1 VAVVVD
7 AGVSA
12 VIVAN
17 AVGLVVA
24 GALVCEGVGVA
35 VGCWAIGVA
44 VGCGGEAG
52 GWQANSPTA
61 IQQTIKP
68 RIRCIKVRGK
78 AFFISRATSNG
89 AILPCIF
96 AHSAFKSNHKS

>member
-1 VAVVVD
+1 VAVDVG
-7 AGVSA
+7 AGVSAA

-24 GALVCEGVGVA
+24 GALVCEGVA
-35 VGCWAIGVA
+35 VGCWAIGVV
-44 VGCGGEAG
+44 VGRGGEAG

-78 AFFISRATSNG
+78 AFFISRATSSG

-96 AHSAFKSNHKS
+96 AHSAFKSNHNS